1 MSGMHLDRRTL
12 DSLPRER
19 GIALVN
25 SLSGFKTAALVGTRS
40 RDGQTNL
47 AVMNSTM
54 HIGARPPLLG
64 LIFRPDTVARHTLEN
79 IRATGAYTISHVPES
94 RIEAAHQT
102 SARYPRDCSEFEATG
117 LSEGWWE
124 DFAAPYVAEAGVR
137 IGLQAREELAI
148 ASNGTYLVI
157 GEVMQLDCPDDAIA
171 SDGGLDP
178 QAAGS
183 VACVGLSS
191 YYRAELVQRLPYAKV
206 AGDTDSC
213 R

>member
-19 GIALVN
+19 GVALVN

-47 AVMNSTM
+47 AIMNSTT

-79 IRATGAYTISHVPES
+79 IRATGVYTISHVPEA

-102 SARYPRDCSEFEATG
+102 SARYSRDCSEFE
-117 LSEGWWE
+117 
-124 DFAAPYVAEAGVR
+124 
-137 IGLQAREELAI
+137 
-148 ASNGTYLVI
+148 
-157 GEVMQLDCPDDAIA
+157 
-171 SDGGLDP
+171 
-178 QAAGS
+178 
-183 VACVGLSS
+183 
-191 YYRAELVQRLPYAKV
+191 
-206 AGDTDSC
+206 
-213 R
+213 